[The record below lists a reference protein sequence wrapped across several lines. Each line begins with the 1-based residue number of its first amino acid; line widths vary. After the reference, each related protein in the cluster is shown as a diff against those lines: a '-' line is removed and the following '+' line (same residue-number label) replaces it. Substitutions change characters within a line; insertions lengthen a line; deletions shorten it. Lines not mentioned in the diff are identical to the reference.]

1 MNEYVVFIH
10 DYPSKNTV
18 AKAIVK
24 SLLIGHN
31 RLLKHVKQTGY
42 P

>member
-1 MNEYVVFIH
+1 MVT
-10 DYPSKNTV
+10 PNTNMV

-24 SLLIGHN
+24 SPMMSDKE
-31 RLLKHVKQTGY
+31 LLKHVKQTGY